1 MGHNNIIMIQYYILC
16 SVRLNVYTVSV
27 DGSTY
32 YYHRRVRVDF
42 VKYDFIKVTYI

>member
-1 MGHNNIIMIQYYILC
+1 MDHNNIIMIQYILY
-16 SVRLNVYTVSV
+16 SVRLNVYTVFV